1 MNVASKDCGNL
12 DFPTRGPS
20 DVTQVAQL
28 YEFSP
33 PQTMPKRH
41 RGVVLSF
48 CLLVFLPSAL
58 GAIYLFTRAADQY
71 ASTVAFSV
79 RKEDVASPIE
89 MFGGIAGFGSSGT
102 SDADILNDFIGSQ
115 EIVRALDD
123 QLGLAE
129 LFAKPR
135 ADPVFSYHEDGSI
148 EDLHDY
154 WRRMVRV
161 IYDPGTGLIEVRT
174 LAFDAED
181 ARAISAGVFAES
193 ARLVDALSAIAQED
207 TTEFARA
214 ELARAVARMRE
225 ARARLTE
232 FRSRTQIVDPNADVQ
247 GQMGLLS
254 MLEQQLAEALINA
267 DLLREST
274 RAADPR
280 LRQADRRIA
289 VIKAR
294 IKDERGNLGF
304 GGRGGTGEDYATLL
318 GEFERLAVDRQFA
331 EEAYTVSLAAF
342 DLAQAEARRKS
353 RYLAAH
359 IRPTLA
365 ETPQYP
371 RRFMLSFMI
380 SFFLCAVWSVGVLVF
395 YSLRDRR

>member
-1 MNVASKDCGNL
+1 M
-12 DFPTRGPS
+12 
-20 DVTQVAQL
+20 TQVAQL
-28 YEFSP
+28 YETLPSRTTP
-33 PQTMPKRH
+33 RRH
-41 RGVVLSF
+41 HGVLMSF
-48 CLLVFLPSAL
+48 VLLVFLPTAF
-58 GAIYLFTRAADQY
+58 GAAYLFTRSADQF

-79 RKEDVASPIE
+79 RKEEMSSPIE
-89 MFGGIAGFGSSGT
+89 MFGGITGLVSAGS
-102 SDADILNDFIGSQ
+102 SDADIIHNFIASQ
-115 EIVRALDD
+115 EIVRALDGV
-123 QLGLAE
+123 LGLTE
-129 LFAKPR
+129 LYSKPTD
-135 ADPVFSYHEDGSI
+135 DPVFAYRQDGSI

-161 IYDPGTGLIEVRT
+161 IYDPGTGLIEVRA
-174 LAFDAED
+174 LAFNAED
-181 ARAISAGVFAES
+181 ARSIAAGIFEES
-193 ARLVDALSAIAQED
+193 ARLVDDLSAIAQED

-214 ELARAVARMRE
+214 ELARAVERMRE

-232 FRSRTQIVDPNADVQ
+232 FRSRTQIVDPSADVQ

-254 MLEQQLAEALINA
+254 MLEQQLVEALIDA
-267 DLLREST
+267 DLKRENT

-289 VIKAR
+289 VIEAR
-294 IKDERGNLGF
+294 IADERSNLGF
-304 GGRGGTGEDYATLL
+304 GGRGGDGEDYATLL

-331 EEAYTVSLAAF
+331 EEAYTVALGAF

-371 RRFMLSFMI
+371 RRYMLLFMMG
-380 SFFLCAVWSVGVLVF
+380 FFLTAVWAVGVLVY

>member
-1 MNVASKDCGNL
+1 
-12 DFPTRGPS
+12 
-20 DVTQVAQL
+20 
-28 YEFSP
+28 
-33 PQTMPKRH
+33 MPRRH
-41 RGVVLSF
+41 RGVLYSLI
-48 CLLVFLPSAL
+48 LLVFLPCVL
-58 GAIYLFTRAADQY
+58 GATYLFTRAADQY

-79 RKEDVASPIE
+79 RKEDAASPIE
-89 MFGGIAGFGSSGT
+89 MFGGIAGLGVSGS
-102 SDADILNDFIGSQ
+102 SDADILNGFIASQ

-129 LFAKPR
+129 LYSKPDR
-135 ADPVFSYHEDGSI
+135 DPVFAYRRDGSI

-154 WRRMVRV
+154 WKRMVRV
-161 IYDPGTGLIEVRT
+161 IYDPGTGLIEVRS
-174 LAFDAED
+174 LAFDAEN

-193 ARLVDALSAIAQED
+193 ARLVEELSAIAQED

-214 ELARAVARMRE
+214 ELARSVERMRE

-232 FRSRTQIVDPNADVQ
+232 FRSTTQIVDPNADVQ

-254 MLEQQLAEALINA
+254 MLEQQLAEALIDA

-274 RAADPR
+274 RAADSR
-280 LRQADRRIA
+280 LKQADRRIA
-289 VIKAR
+289 VIEAR
-294 IKDERGNLGF
+294 IADERGKLGF
-304 GGRGGTGEDYATLL
+304 GGRGGDGADYAMLL

-331 EEAYTVSLAAF
+331 EEAYTVALAAF
-342 DLAQAEARRKS
+342 DAAQAEARRKS

-371 RRFMLSFMI
+371 RRFMLLFMMC
-380 SFFLCAVWSVGVLVF
+380 FFLTAVWAVGVLVF

>member
-1 MNVASKDCGNL
+1 M
-12 DFPTRGPS
+12 
-20 DVTQVAQL
+20 TQVAQL
-28 YEFSP
+28 YDTSP
-33 PQTMPKRH
+33 GVSVPRRH
-41 RGVVLSF
+41 RGVLFSF
-48 CLLVFLPSAL
+48 IFLVFLPSVL

-89 MFGGIAGFGSSGT
+89 MFGGIAGFGASGS
-102 SDADILNDFIGSQ
+102 SDADILNGFIASQ

-129 LFAKPR
+129 LYSKPES
-135 ADPVFSYHEDGSI
+135 DPVFAYRRDGSI

-161 IYDPGTGLIEVRT
+161 IYDPGTGLIEVRS

-181 ARAISAGVFAES
+181 ARAIAAGVFAES
-193 ARLVDALSAIAQED
+193 ARLVEELSQIAQED
-207 TTEFARA
+207 TTEFART
-214 ELARAVARMRE
+214 ELARSVERMRE

-232 FRSRTQIVDPNADVQ
+232 FRSTTQIVDPNADVQ

-254 MLEQQLAEALINA
+254 MREQQLAEALIDA

-274 RAADPR
+274 RAADSR
-280 LRQADRRIA
+280 LKQADRRIV

-294 IKDERGNLGF
+294 IADERSNLGF
-304 GGRGGTGEDYATLL
+304 GARGGTGADYATLL

-331 EEAYTVSLAAF
+331 EEAYTVALAAF
-342 DLAQAEARRKS
+342 DAAQAEARRKS

-371 RRFMLSFMI
+371 RRFMLLFMMC
-380 SFFLCAVWSVGVLVF
+380 FFLTAVWAVGVLVF